1 MSSIAIGQFSRMTR
15 LTVKALRLYDR
26 EGLLVP
32 AVVDPAT
39 RYRYYSK
46 DQLKAAEMI
55 RVMRSLDM
63 PLRKIKD
70 VLALEDKRAVAAEL
84 AHHQARVVE
93 QIAARERMTR
103 YLEVLVREQSLVV
116 DYSIELIEQAPIR
129 VASVRRETRLSR
141 IGGDIRAGFAEL
153 VGELSSLRAAPSGPP
168 SVIYHDIIDEDV
180 PGEIEMCVPIAARCT
195 FTDRDLEGGLFAS
208 LHCCTSGPTRR
219 WVPPTRPC
227 RAMWRKEITILPA
240 AQRNVSERP
249 ADDARS

>member
-1 MSSIAIGQFSRMTR
+1 MTC

-195 FTDRDLEGGLFAS
+195 FTDRDLEGGLFTS
-208 LHCCTSGPTRR
+208 LLHVGPYEAMGPAYQALSGY
-219 WVPPTRPC
+219 VAEGDYDLAGRPEK
-227 RAMWRKEITILPA
+227 RI
-240 AQRNVSERP
+240 
-249 ADDARS
+249 